1 MIRILISFC
10 LLGQPVRYDGTS
22 KLCEHTLLTK
32 WREENR
38 LVPFCPEVEAGLLI
52 PRPAAEIVGEDGLAV
67 LENRS
72 KAIDQNGRDITQQFI
87 EGARKTL
94 QAALDA
100 GVLLA
105 ILTDGSPSCGS
116 TYIYDGTFSG
126 TRQAGMGVTAALL
139 QQNGVRVFTQTQLEL
154 AAQYLD
160 SLIDAK
166 HRN

>member
-1 MIRILISFC
+1 MIRILISSC
-10 LLGQPVRYDGTS
+10 LVGQPVRYDGSS
-22 KLCEHTLLTK
+22 KLCEHAILTK
-32 WREENR
+32 WGNENR

-52 PRPAAEIVGEDGLAV
+52 PRPVAEIIGEDGFAV

-72 KAIDQNGRDITQQFI
+72 KVMERNGQDLTQKFI

-94 QAALDA
+94 QIAVGA
-100 GVLLA
+100 GLCLA

-126 TRQAGMGVTAALL
+126 VRKAGMGVTAALL
-139 QQNGVRVFTQTQLEL
+139 KQNGVRVFSQTQVEL

-160 SLIDAK
+160 CLSEA
-166 HRN
+166 